1 MEPAA
6 SWAPSRDRQF
16 ATVARSATA
25 QYVAL
30 VVDMAIGL
38 ATLPLNLAYLGK
50 ASYGLWVLLGSL
62 TTHFSLFDLGFSG
75 ATVKFVAQYR
85 ARTDRQALN
94 EIASTIF
101 FTFAVIGLVAYAAIA
116 IVSLHLDALFAIS
129 PEQAELGR
137 SLLLIIGLQIALNFP
152 FSVFGAV
159 VAGFQRHDINS
170 VAAIVASVAT
180 AAVNIALLLGGY
192 GLVAIVSG
200 TTTVRML
207 AFLAYRANAYRV
219 YPELQI
225 RPGLVRGAR
234 LREITGFSIY
244 ASIIDWANRLNYQI
258 DAIII
263 GVFLGTPAVAV
274 WAPAERII
282 SATQRLTNQVNG
294 ILFPMIVDSDAA
306 SQRHRLQEILVQG
319 TRFSLGFV
327 VAIATALVVLADP
340 LIRAWLGPRANEVA
354 GAVPVLQILALA
366 VAVRVG
372 GATGTTILKGAGQHR
387 TLAFV
392 NLATGLVNVVLSAL
406 LIRRFGLV
414 GVAYGTLIPIAVA
427 TFAILWPAACR
438 RVGLPIGV
446 AVRRAVVPALWPVLP
461 AAAALLA
468 MRGWMPATVS
478 GVLFEAGLAVLIYAA
493 VFVGVAVGRQDR
505 SLYLSKVREFLG
517 RGPKEPGTPAVAPR
531 VPPVVAGGR

>member
-1 MEPAA
+1 
-6 SWAPSRDRQF
+6 
-16 ATVARSATA
+16 
-25 QYVAL
+25 
-30 VVDMAIGL
+30 MAIGL

-101 FTFAVIGLVAYAAIA
+101 FTFACIGLFAYGAIA
-116 IVSLHLDALFAIS
+116 LVSFHLDALFAIS
-129 PEQAELGR
+129 PEQADLGR
-137 SLLLIIGLQIALNFP
+137 SMLLIIGLQIALNFP

-170 VAAIVASVAT
+170 LAAIVAGVAT
-180 AAVNIALLLGGY
+180 AVVNIALLMAGY
-192 GLVAIVSG
+192 GLVAIVAG
-200 TTTVRML
+200 TTAVRVL

-225 RPGLVRGAR
+225 RPGLVRRAR
-234 LREITGFSIY
+234 LREVTGFSVY
-244 ASIIDWANRLNYQI
+244 ASIIDWANRLNYQV
-258 DAIII
+258 DSMII

-306 SQRHRLQEILVQG
+306 EQRHRLQQILIQG

-327 VAIATALVVLADP
+327 VVIATALIVLADP
-340 LIRAWLGPRANEVA
+340 LIRAWLGPRADEVA
-354 GAVPVLQILALA
+354 GAIPVLQVLAVA

-392 NLATGLVNVVLSAL
+392 NLATGVVNVVLSAL
-406 LIRRFGLV
+406 LIGRFGLV
-414 GVAYGTLIPIAVA
+414 GVAYGTLIPIALA
-427 TFAILWPAACR
+427 TMAILWPLACR
-438 RVGLPIGV
+438 RVDLPV
-446 AVRRAVVPALWPVLP
+446 WLAVRRAVVPAVWPVLP
-461 AAAALLA
+461 AAAVLI
-468 MRGWMPATVS
+468 MTREWVPATIS
-478 GVLFEAGLAVLIYAA
+478 GVLFEAGFAVLVY
-493 VFVGVAVGRQDR
+493 VGLFMGVAIGKTDR
-505 SLYLSKVREFLG
+505 ALYISKMREL
-517 RGPKEPGTPAVAPR
+517 RRRHPKEPGAPSVASS
-531 VPPVVAGGR
+531 VSGVVAGGR

>member
-1 MEPAA
+1 MHPPA

-16 ATVARSATA
+16 ATVARSASA
-25 QYVAL
+25 QYLAL
-30 VVDMAIGL
+30 VIDMAIGL

-101 FTFAVIGLVAYAAIA
+101 FIFALIGLLAYGAIA
-116 IVSLHLDALFAIS
+116 LVAFHLDALFAIS
-129 PEQAELGR
+129 AEQAHIGR
-137 SLLLIIGLQIALNFP
+137 AMLLIIGVQIALNFP

-170 VAAIVASVAT
+170 VAAIAAGVAT
-180 AAVNIALLLGGY
+180 AAVNIALLLAGY
-192 GLVAIVSG
+192 GLIAIVTG
-200 TTTVRML
+200 TTAVRVL

-219 YPELQI
+219 YPELRI
-225 RPGLVRGAR
+225 RPGLVRRAR
-234 LREITGFSIY
+234 LREVTGFSVY
-244 ASIIDWANRLNYQI
+244 ASVIDWANRLNYQI
-258 DAIII
+258 DSMII

-294 ILFPMIVDSDAA
+294 ILFPMVVDSDAA
-306 SQRHRLQEILVQG
+306 AERHRLQQILIQG

-327 VAIATALVVLADP
+327 VAIATALIVLADP
-340 LIRAWLGPRANEVA
+340 LIRAWLGPRADEVA
-354 GAVPVLQILALA
+354 GAVPVLQVLAVA

-392 NLATGLVNVVLSAL
+392 NLATGVVNVVLSAL

-427 TFAILWPAACR
+427 TTAILWPAACR
-438 RVGLPIGV
+438 RVDLPLWL
-446 AVRRAVVPALWPVLP
+446 AVRRAVLPALWPVLP
-461 AAAALLA
+461 AAAVLMMTRELV
-468 MRGWMPATVS
+468 PATIS
-478 GVLFEAGLAVLIYAA
+478 GVLFEAGVAVVVYAGL
-493 VFVGVAVGRQDR
+493 FIGVAVGNTDR
-505 SLYLSKVREFLG
+505 ALYISKMRAL
-517 RGPKEPGTPAVAPR
+517 RKRDPKDPGASSMASSVSR
-531 VPPVVAGGR
+531 VVAGGR